1 MKKHIWKFA
10 RFGGVTQLV
19 FETADDIL
27 NLRQLDQ
34 KLWTTLAMPTKGI
47 FFNPETAAILD
58 TDADGF
64 IRPPEVLDAVDFLA
78 ESLQDVGIIMK
89 DGDTLSLGDIKSTE
103 IAKTAEWALKS
114 QGKTG
119 SIISLADIVNE
130 NEIIKSNELGELSDN
145 DSDDLRLKKVLSLY
159 VKENI
164 NSTSEAIFDMFTNDR
179 NQCLQNTEDLK
190 AVSAGLETASMLKAV
205 AAFEAV
211 KNKIDDFFVR
221 CKLLTYVN
229 GDNTPLTDYSE
240 IFKTFTAVELNTSS
254 EKLRELPI
262 ALPNTEM
269 LLDTQSKINPAWA
282 NEIKRLYADTILP
295 LCGELLVLTENDW
308 KNISQKISGF
318 TTVYSKQAEI
328 KAAKINPQFLETK
341 FNQKDEI
348 ITEINERLTF
358 EKEKQH
364 IQSLKKLLL
373 FRKDFFTLLKNYV
386 SFSNFYTGGET
397 AFQAGVLFFDT
408 RATTLCFEL
417 NGDDRHATLDIL
429 SGAYLLYCDITRGT
443 AKRKLLALLTNGAS
457 DNIVVGRNG
466 LFYDR
471 EGNDWNATITK
482 VIANPVS
489 VREAFFSPYKNLARM
504 IEEQIAKKAN
514 VANEKSDALVATAA
528 DKTVNMP
535 KEAAASL
542 PNKKLDLGTIAL
554 IGTAIGGISTLIGSL
569 LQALFGLGLWV
580 PLGLIGLILIVSGPS
595 MILAAMKLRKR
606 SIGPILEANGWA
618 INAHAKINIP
628 LGSSLTKL
636 ASLPKNARLA
646 HLDPFAEKKKGRNI
660 FIAVLILLLAAA
672 GVFCYFYLIKKT
684 GIYPFNLK

>member
-221 CKLLTYVN
+221 CKLLTYAN

-240 IFKTFTAVELNTSS
+240 IFKNFTTVELDTSS

-282 NEIKRLYADTILP
+282 NEIKKLYADAVSP
-295 LCGELLVLTENDW
+295 LCGEILVLTENDW
-308 KNISQKISGF
+308 KNISQKISDF

-328 KAAKINPQFLETK
+328 KAAKITPQFLETK
-341 FNQKDEI
+341 LNQKDEI
-348 ITEINERLTF
+348 VTEINERLTF

-408 RATTLCFEL
+408 RATNLCFEL

-471 EGNDWNATITK
+471 DGNDWNATITK

-489 VREAFFSPYKNLARM
+489 VREAVFSPYKNLARM

-514 VANEKSDALVATAA
+514 AANEKSDALVATAA

-580 PLGLIGLILIVSGPS
+580 PIGLIGLILIISGPS

>member
-1 MKKHIWKFA
+1 M
-10 RFGGVTQLV
+10 
-19 FETADDIL
+19 
-27 NLRQLDQ
+27 
-34 KLWTTLAMPTKGI
+34 
-47 FFNPETAAILD
+47 
-58 TDADGF
+58 
-64 IRPPEVLDAVDFLA
+64 
-78 ESLQDVGIIMK
+78 
-89 DGDTLSLGDIKSTE
+89 
-103 IAKTAEWALKS
+103 
-114 QGKTG
+114 
-119 SIISLADIVNE
+119 
-130 NEIIKSNELGELSDN
+130 
-145 DSDDLRLKKVLSLY
+145 
-159 VKENI
+159 
-164 NSTSEAIFDMFTNDR
+164 
-179 NQCLQNTEDLK
+179 
-190 AVSAGLETASMLKAV
+190 
-205 AAFEAV
+205 
-211 KNKIDDFFVR
+211 
-221 CKLLTYVN
+221 
-229 GDNTPLTDYSE
+229 
-240 IFKTFTAVELNTSS
+240 
-254 EKLRELPI
+254 
-262 ALPNTEM
+262 
-269 LLDTQSKINPAWA
+269 
-282 NEIKRLYADTILP
+282 
-295 LCGELLVLTENDW
+295 
-308 KNISQKISGF
+308 
-318 TTVYSKQAEI
+318 
-328 KAAKINPQFLETK
+328 
-341 FNQKDEI
+341 
-348 ITEINERLTF
+348 
-358 EKEKQH
+358 
-364 IQSLKKLLL
+364 
-373 FRKDFFTLLKNYV
+373 KNYV

-471 EGNDWNATITK
+471 DGNDWNATITK

-514 VANEKSDALVATAA
+514 AANEKSDALVATAA

-660 FIAVLILLLAAA
+660 FISVLILLFAAA

-684 GIYPFNLK
+684 SIYPFNLK

>member
-114 QGKTG
+114 QGRTG

-130 NEIIKSNELGELSDN
+130 NKIIKSNELGELSDN

-229 GDNTPLTDYSE
+229 GNNTPLTDYSE
-240 IFKTFTAVELNTSS
+240 IFKNFTAVELDTSS

-282 NEIKRLYADTILP
+282 NEIKKLYADAVSP
-295 LCGELLVLTENDW
+295 LCGEILVLTENDW
-308 KNISQKISGF
+308 KNISQKISDF

-328 KAAKINPQFLETK
+328 KAAKITPQFLETK
-341 FNQKDEI
+341 LNQKDEI
-348 ITEINERLTF
+348 VTEINERLTF

-408 RATTLCFEL
+408 RATNLCFEL

-471 EGNDWNATITK
+471 DGNDWNATITK

-514 VANEKSDALVATAA
+514 AANEKSDALVATAA

-580 PLGLIGLILIVSGPS
+580 PIGLIGLILIISGPS

>member
-221 CKLLTYVN
+221 CKLLTYAN
-229 GDNTPLTDYSE
+229 GNNTPLTDYSE
-240 IFKTFTAVELNTSS
+240 IFKNFTAVELDTSS

-282 NEIKRLYADTILP
+282 NEIKKLYADAVSP
-295 LCGELLVLTENDW
+295 LCGEILVLTENDW
-308 KNISQKISGF
+308 KNISQKISDF

-341 FNQKDEI
+341 LNQKDEI
-348 ITEINERLTF
+348 VTEINERLTF

-417 NGDDRHATLDIL
+417 NRDDRHATLDIL

-471 EGNDWNATITK
+471 DGNDWNATITK

-514 VANEKSDALVATAA
+514 AANEKSDALVATAA

-580 PLGLIGLILIVSGPS
+580 PIGLIGLILIISGPS

>member
-221 CKLLTYVN
+221 CKLLTYAN

-240 IFKTFTAVELNTSS
+240 IFKNFTTVELDTSS

-282 NEIKRLYADTILP
+282 NEIKKLYADAVSP
-295 LCGELLVLTENDW
+295 LCGEILVLTENDW
-308 KNISQKISGF
+308 KNISQKISDF

-328 KAAKINPQFLETK
+328 KAAKITPQFLETK
-341 FNQKDEI
+341 LNQKDEI
-348 ITEINERLTF
+348 VTEINERLTF

-408 RATTLCFEL
+408 RATNLCFEL

-471 EGNDWNATITK
+471 DGNDWNATITK

-514 VANEKSDALVATAA
+514 AANEKSDALVATAA

-580 PLGLIGLILIVSGPS
+580 PIGLIGLILIISGPS

>member
-89 DGDTLSLGDIKSTE
+89 DGDTLSLSDIKSTA

-114 QGKTG
+114 QGRTG

-190 AVSAGLETASMLKAV
+190 AVSAGLESASMLKAV

-221 CKLLTYVN
+221 CKLLTYAN
-229 GDNTPLTDYSE
+229 GNNTPLTDYSE
-240 IFKTFTAVELNTSS
+240 IFKNFTTVELDTSS

-282 NEIKRLYADTILP
+282 NEIKKLYADAVSP
-295 LCGELLVLTENDW
+295 LCGEILVLTENDW
-308 KNISQKISGF
+308 KNISQKISDF

-328 KAAKINPQFLETK
+328 KAAKITPQFLETK
-341 FNQKDEI
+341 LNQKDEI
-348 ITEINERLTF
+348 VTEINERLTF

-408 RATTLCFEL
+408 RATNLCFEL

-429 SGAYLLYCDITRGT
+429 SGAYLLYCDITRET

-471 EGNDWNATITK
+471 DGNDWNATITK

-514 VANEKSDALVATAA
+514 AANEKSDALVATAA

-580 PLGLIGLILIVSGPS
+580 PIGLIGLILIISGPS

>member
-114 QGKTG
+114 QGRTG
-119 SIISLADIVNE
+119 SIISLAHILNE
-130 NEIIKSNELGELSDN
+130 NKIIKSNELGELSDN

-229 GDNTPLTDYSE
+229 GNNTPLTDYSE
-240 IFKTFTAVELNTSS
+240 IFKNFTAVELDTSS

-282 NEIKRLYADTILP
+282 NEIKKLYADAVSP
-295 LCGELLVLTENDW
+295 LCGEILVLTENDW
-308 KNISQKISGF
+308 KNISQKISDF

-328 KAAKINPQFLETK
+328 KAAKITPQFLETK
-341 FNQKDEI
+341 LNQKDEI
-348 ITEINERLTF
+348 VTEINERLTF

-408 RATTLCFEL
+408 RATNLCFEL

-471 EGNDWNATITK
+471 DGNDWNATITK

-514 VANEKSDALVATAA
+514 AANEKSDALVATAA

-580 PLGLIGLILIVSGPS
+580 PIGLIGLILIISGPS

>member
-221 CKLLTYVN
+221 CKLLTYAN

-240 IFKTFTAVELNTSS
+240 IFKNFTTVELDTSS

-282 NEIKRLYADTILP
+282 NEIKKLYADAVSP
-295 LCGELLVLTENDW
+295 LCGEILVLTENDW
-308 KNISQKISGF
+308 KNISQKISDF

-328 KAAKINPQFLETK
+328 KAAKITPQFLETK
-341 FNQKDEI
+341 LNQKDEI

-408 RATTLCFEL
+408 RATNLCFEL

-471 EGNDWNATITK
+471 DGNDWNATITK

-514 VANEKSDALVATAA
+514 AANEKSDALVATAA

-580 PLGLIGLILIVSGPS
+580 PIGLIGLILIISGPS

>member
-221 CKLLTYVN
+221 CKLLTYAN
-229 GDNTPLTDYSE
+229 GNNTPLTDYSE
-240 IFKTFTAVELNTSS
+240 IFKNFTAVELDTSS

-282 NEIKRLYADTILP
+282 NEIKKLYADAVSP
-295 LCGELLVLTENDW
+295 LCGEILVLTENDW
-308 KNISQKISGF
+308 KNISQKIFGF

-341 FNQKDEI
+341 LNQKDEI

-471 EGNDWNATITK
+471 DGNDWNATITK

-514 VANEKSDALVATAA
+514 AANEKSDALVATAA

-535 KEAAASL
+535 KEAAAL

-580 PLGLIGLILIVSGPS
+580 PIGLIGLILIISVPS

>member
-114 QGKTG
+114 QGRTG

-190 AVSAGLETASMLKAV
+190 AVSAGLESASMLKAV

-229 GDNTPLTDYSE
+229 GENTPLTDYSE
-240 IFKTFTAVELNTSS
+240 IFKNFTTVELDTSS

-282 NEIKRLYADTILP
+282 NEIKKLYADAVSP
-295 LCGELLVLTENDW
+295 LCGEILVLTENDW
-308 KNISQKISGF
+308 KNISQKISDF

-328 KAAKINPQFLETK
+328 KAAKITPQFLETK
-341 FNQKDEI
+341 LNQKDEI
-348 ITEINERLTF
+348 VTEINERLTF

-408 RATTLCFEL
+408 RATNLCFEL

-471 EGNDWNATITK
+471 DGNDWNATITK

-514 VANEKSDALVATAA
+514 AANEKSDALVATAA

-535 KEAAASL
+535 KEAAAAL

-580 PLGLIGLILIVSGPS
+580 PIGLIGLILIISGPS

>member
-103 IAKTAEWALKS
+103 IVKTAEWALKR

-130 NEIIKSNELGELSDN
+130 NEVIKSNELGKISDD

-164 NSTSEAIFDMFTNDR
+164 NSTGELIFDMLTNDR

-190 AVSAGLETASMLKAV
+190 AVSAGLETSSMVKAV
-205 AAFEAV
+205 ASFEAV

-229 GDNTPLTDYSE
+229 GNNTPLTDYSE
-240 IFKTFTAVELNTSS
+240 IFKTFTTVELNTSS

-282 NEIKRLYADTILP
+282 NEIKKFYADALSP
-295 LCGELLVLTENDW
+295 LCGDLLVLTENDW
-308 KNISQKISGF
+308 KNISQKISDF
-318 TTVYSKQAEI
+318 TTVYSKQSEI

-341 FNQKDEI
+341 LNQKDEI
-348 ITEINERLTF
+348 ITEINEQLTF

-471 EGNDWNATITK
+471 DGNDWNATITK

-504 IEEQIAKKAN
+504 IEDQIAKKAN
-514 VANEKSDALVATAA
+514 AANEKSDALVATAA

-580 PLGLIGLILIVSGPS
+580 PIGLIGLILIISGPS